1 MIHWPQQEPQRP
13 WRRHRASTAS
23 LEDARSRALRGDFM
37 LELQVP
43 VPTVAAPSIVPDET
57 IDRAHLFKMTLGD
70 HSLEGEVLRLFDR
83 QCRMLLDRMKGADAS
98 CVKALAHTIDGS
110 ARGVG
115 AWRVA
120 RAACAVEIAANG
132 GA

>member
-1 MIHWPQQEPQRP
+1 MLDIH
-13 WRRHRASTAS
+13 
-23 LEDARSRALRGDFM
+23 
-37 LELQVP
+37 
-43 VPTVAAPSIVPDET
+43 VPTVASPSIVPDET

-83 QCRMLLDRMKGADAS
+83 QCRMLLERMKGADAN

-132 GA
+132 GADTAAAIQMLAREVDDTLVMVADLLRVH